1 MKKKNIFLYML
12 AILFFTNNIIIAQ
25 QIHNNIHVSDAKAWQ
40 TGSRLAIEI
49 TVDAS
54 KANLQPNEAIILTPA
69 IKADN
74 NIMELP
80 KIIIKGNIRY
90 KADNRVRFFNKK
102 NTDNNTILL
111 KKSESSKVSYT
122 QNVSFEEWMRT
133 ASLTIKQEVT
143 GCAECK
149 KNEDWD
155 NIGDGIIVEKVNI
168 SKPEI
173 RFTISYITPKTEA
186 VKNRDYEGSAFLDF
200 QVGKSVVI
208 PDFRNNFKELSKIED
223 ILGQLKNDK
232 NATIT
237 SINLCGYASP
247 EGGYELN
254 SRLSASRTQAL
265 KNYLQNRYS
274 FDNSLFNTNSVA
286 EDWVGLKKIVEES
299 YLPDK
304 DKLMEIINSSL
315 AEDAKEQKLKVQAS
329 YRTLLNEHF
338 PTLRRVDYKLNYIVR
353 AFSIEEGRDIVK
365 TKPGQMS
372 LNEMFLVANSYEK
385 GSDEFKEI
393 FDIAVRVFPKD
404 IIANI
409 NAAAIELEKGDTA
422 AAHRYLDKYQDIPD
436 SWNNLGILYALEG
449 NMDKAKELFLK
460 AQINGSSEASGNL
473 EKVKLLENYE
483 KDIKN
488 QK

>member
-1 MKKKNIFLYML
+1 MKKKNIFLCML

-25 QIHNNIHVSDAKAWQ
+25 RIHNNIYVNDAKAWQ
-40 TGSRLAIEI
+40 TGNKLSIEMA
-49 TVDAS
+49 VDGS

-80 KIIIKGNIRY
+80 KIVIKGSTRY
-90 KADNRVRFFNKK
+90 KADNRARFFDKK
-102 NTDNNTILL
+102 NTDNNIILL
-111 KKSESSKVSYT
+111 KKSESSKISYT
-122 QNVSFEEWMRT
+122 QTLSFEEWMRT
-133 ASLTIKQEVT
+133 ATFTIKQELI

-155 NIGDGIIVEKVNI
+155 SIGDGIIVEQPNI

-173 RFTISYITPKTEA
+173 RFTISYIAPKTEA

-200 QVGKSVVI
+200 QVGKSVII
-208 PDFRNNFKELSKIED
+208 PDFRNNFKELSKIDD

-247 EGGYELN
+247 EGSYELN
-254 SRLSASRTQAL
+254 NRLSASRTQAL
-265 KNYLQNRYS
+265 KNYLQNRYN

-286 EDWVGLKKIVEES
+286 EDWAGLKKIVEES

-304 DKLMEIINSSL
+304 DKLMEIINSTLS
-315 AEDAKEQKLKVQAS
+315 EDAKEQKLKTQAS

-338 PTLRRVDYKLNYIVR
+338 PALRRVDYKLDYIVR
-353 AFSIEEGRDIVK
+353 AFSIEEGKEIVK

-385 GSDEFKEI
+385 GSNEFKEL
-393 FDIAVRVFPKD
+393 FDIAVRVYPKD
-404 IIANI
+404 VIANI

-422 AAHRYLDKYQDIPD
+422 AAHRYLDKYQDISD

-449 NMDKAKELFLK
+449 NMDKAKEFFLK
-460 AQINGSSEASGNL
+460 AQINGSSEASENL

-483 KDIKN
+483 QRIIN